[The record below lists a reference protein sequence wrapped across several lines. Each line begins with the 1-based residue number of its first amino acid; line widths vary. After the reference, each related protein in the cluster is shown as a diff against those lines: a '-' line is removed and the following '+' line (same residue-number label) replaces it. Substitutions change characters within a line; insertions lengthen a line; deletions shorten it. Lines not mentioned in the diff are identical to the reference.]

1 MKGVYLWLLI
11 LLQLIRKTNISVQAK
26 IGRAYGD
33 RTHLNLLSDSQAT
46 TPCSP
51 MLDLKALI
59 PALRA
64 FSYRKIKGGVT
75 MNIYENYVA
84 KIIFDKIICWELSY
98 GPGSRTWTDTMF
110 PPRDFKSLASA
121 YFAIPG
127 YIIYKA
133 VHHTPFTTAP
143 YLIPIL
149 VYPGFH

>member
-1 MKGVYLWLLI
+1 MTTYSFATNQKNEYLCPGKDWPSIWGSNPSESLEWQSSDHTLQSHARFISPYPSTKG
-11 LLQLIRKTNISVQAK
+11 
-26 IGRAYGD
+26 
-33 RTHLNLLSDSQAT
+33 
-46 TPCSP
+46 
-51 MLDLKALI
+51 
-59 PALRA
+59 

-98 GPGSRTWTDTMF
+98 GPGSRTWTDMVF

>member
-1 MKGVYLWLLI
+1 M
-11 LLQLIRKTNISVQAK
+11 QLIRKTNISVQAK

-98 GPGSRTWTDTMF
+98 GPGSRT
-110 PPRDFKSLASA
+110 
-121 YFAIPG
+121 
-127 YIIYKA
+127 
-133 VHHTPFTTAP
+133 
-143 YLIPIL
+143 
-149 VYPGFH
+149 